1 MADKQEKNPNVYEK
15 KTVFEAAGEEIVR
28 KASDYATGYVK
39 FLDSAK
45 TEREAVVLGIKMAE
59 AAGYRPYRFGDKI
72 SVGDKL
78 YYNNR
83 GKNLFVFR
91 VGTEPINEGIRITCA
106 HIDSPRLDLK
116 QNPLF
121 ESSDMAFLKTH
132 YYGGIRKYQWLAMPL
147 ALHGV
152 VVRED
157 GEVVNITVGEN
168 EDEPAMY
175 ITDLL
180 PHLAAAD
187 NAKPVGTAFPAEK
200 LNVLVGSRPLDGEEK
215 DAVKANVLAYLNEK
229 YGITE
234 ADFQSAELCI
244 VPAGRA
250 RDVGFDRSMICAY
263 GHDDRCCAYPSLT
276 AQIDADEKVH
286 TTMCILADKE
296 EIGSEG
302 VSGMQCS
309 LILDLISALA
319 QELGGN
325 DAAVRANSK
334 CLSSDVGATYDP
346 NFDEVYEK
354 RNAALIN
361 CGVAMCKFT
370 GARGKSGTSDA
381 SAELVG
387 WVRRCLNGAGVV
399 WQTCELGKI
408 DVGGGG
414 TIAKYMANHNIDT
427 IDLGVPVLSMHA
439 PYEVIAKTD
448 LYEAYRAF
456 VAFYHF

>member
-28 KASDYATGYVK
+28 KAYDYATGYVK

-72 SVGDKL
+72 SVGDKF

>member
-28 KASDYATGYVK
+28 KAYDYAKGYVK

-387 WVRRCLNGAGVV
+387 WVRRCLNSAGVV